1 MLIIC
6 KCATFL
12 VILELIVFISMN
24 RTYSIVIFGT
34 VLNYKKKGK
43 KFFINEIGK

>member
-1 MLIIC
+1 MLNNIG
-6 KCATFL
+6 
-12 VILELIVFISMN
+12 VNLIFTKN
-24 RTYSIVIFGT
+24 RNCFIVIFGT